1 MHASLP
7 PKLRGAVGGG
17 EQALGYMY
25 DKQLV
30 HALFE
35 SGPDRYGERPG
46 GYTRI
51 YKTLPRKGDN
61 AKMAIIELV

>member
-1 MHASLP
+1 MS
-7 PKLRGAVGGG
+7 
-17 EQALGYMY
+17 QALAYLY
-25 DKQLV
+25 DKSLV
-30 HALFE
+30 AALFE

-51 YKTLPRKGDN
+51 IRVDQLRKGDS